1 MDLAGKNMGDRF
13 QFVEIDL
20 IPAVGISAT
29 LTRSQRENFA
39 IISGL
44 WKRFNADIHKIGN
57 RSSSGKCWFNT
68 V

>member
-29 LTRSQRENFA
+29 LTNRFHWNRPDSIIEIYVPIETVAKNSAGEKSAQRS
-39 IISGL
+39 
-44 WKRFNADIHKIGN
+44 
-57 RSSSGKCWFNT
+57 
-68 V
+68 